1 MGDLHDAECL
11 VDGSLRDRQIAAVI
25 TLCPEDMSV
34 EARESLAKGLS
45 AKDVRHYEL
54 FARDDATYD
63 LVGDAVLRAVE
74 FVRPHYARGE
84 PVLVHCFGGV
94 NRAPAVG
101 VALLMILDRL
111 PLRIAVRTVVTKRGK
126 VLTRRPF
133 RAQLVQLAETQGLLG
148 PMNDSS
154 FLGPAPVIAR
164 TVPPAS
170 WKTSWYCCPCR
181 RASGRSSWT
190 PKDVHSVS
198 GKNGM
203 RKIAAGTRHIGWQTA
218 QKRSASHWRTLLLSV
233 SQDSSQAIFNSFLSK
248 LSNIITIHQSCI

>member
-154 FLGPAPVIAR
+154 W
-164 TVPPAS
+164 PPAS

-190 PKDVHSVS
+190 PKDIHSVS

-203 RKIAAGTRHIGWQTA
+203 RKMTAGTRQIGWQTA
-218 QKRSASHWRTLLLSV
+218 QKRSVSHCSNLLWMGCAEYHVTWPV